1 MGAEGRRGPRSVA
14 EGAGQG
20 AESERPRVAEDQH
33 PLPVRHHEGAGWDAR
48 VGLGRDVVG
57 GRGDGAEEAEEA
69 GPHGGR
75 AEREDDREDDGD
87 AREDPHRTPVPDL
100 VLVPHGM
107 TVLHAARAAFPACED
122 TPVHRVVTAE
132 MELELA
138 SPVDLIFQITA
149 AQPVP
154 RSSEQLSFTQ
164 DDRVYTPT
172 EIVDQS
178 GTRLHRLTGEAG
190 LLSVRYEAGRGRGQ
204 PRPAGRA
211 TSRRSRISA
220 RAGTASPT
228 RSSCRPAAS
237 SAVSAGYDLI
247 AAVSDFV
254 ATSTT
259 YTPGLSHGTDSA
271 VTTLMTGQGVCRD
284 YAHVVIA
291 LLRAMDM
298 PARYAAC
305 FAPGLQPMDFHAVAE
320 AYLDGAWYV
329 IDATRLADRRS
340 LMRIATGRD
349 AADCAFL
356 SYHGGN
362 VGLRHLRVDAWVASQ
377 IRRRMPTPR
386 HPSRNRTTSR
396 PSCRSADLAR
406 WGDARTHHGAP
417 RRAGTRLSGL

>member
-1 MGAEGRRGPRSVA
+1 M
-14 EGAGQG
+14 
-20 AESERPRVAEDQH
+20 
-33 PLPVRHHEGAGWDAR
+33 
-48 VGLGRDVVG
+48 
-57 GRGDGAEEAEEA
+57 
-69 GPHGGR
+69 
-75 AEREDDREDDGD
+75 
-87 AREDPHRTPVPDL
+87 
-100 VLVPHGM
+100 
-107 TVLHAARAAFPACED
+107 
-122 TPVHRVVTAE
+122 HRVVTAE

-190 LLSVRYEAGRGRGQ
+190 LLSIRYEAVVDGV
-204 PRPAGRA
+204 A
-211 TSRRSRISA
+211 
-220 RAGTASPT
+220 TASRT
-228 RSSCRPAAS
+228 SDLEAITYLRPSRYCQSDEVFLQARRQFRGLS
-237 SAVSAGYDLI
+237 

-340 LMRIATGRD
+340 LVRIATGRD

-356 SYHGGN
+356 SYHGGI
-362 VGLRHLRVDAWVASQ
+362 VGLRHLRVDAWVASDQGADADAAASVAEPDDFTALVQ
-377 IRRRMPTPR
+377 I
-386 HPSRNRTTSR
+386 
-396 PSCRSADLAR
+396 
-406 WGDARTHHGAP
+406 G
-417 RRAGTRLSGL
+417 